1 MGQAIAQSVDNSDDL
16 ALAGIWQRGES
27 LDDVLRDADVLID
40 FSLPE
45 ANAEVLQ
52 AALAHQVPL
61 VCGVSGLSDDQLA
74 ALQSAAS
81 QLPIVYD
88 RNMSQGI
95 TVLNDIVKRVA
106 AALGSEFEIEIHETH
121 HVHKLDSPSG
131 TALKLADSIAAAK
144 GVDRDAAGISFEVE
158 RRGDVPG
165 DHSVMLASPTE
176 KLSFSHSVATR
187 QVFVA
192 GALRASRWLVGRPS
206 GLYDMSDVLF
216 DEQ

>member
-1 MGQAIAQSVDNSDDL
+1 MGQAIAQSVDNSDEL
-16 ALAGIWQRGES
+16 VLAGIWQRGES
-27 LDDVLRDADVLID
+27 LEDVLRDADVLID

-74 ALQSAAS
+74 ALQSAAR
-81 QLPIVYD
+81 QLPIVFD

-192 GALRASRWLVGRPS
+192 GALRAARWLVGRPA

>member
-187 QVFVA
+187 LVFVA

>member
-1 MGQAIAQSVDNSDDL
+1 MGRAIAQSVDDSDDL
-16 ALAGIWQRGES
+16 ELAGIWQRGES
-27 LDDVLRDADVLID
+27 LDDVLRNADVLID

-45 ANAEVLQ
+45 ANTEVLQ
-52 AALAHQVPL
+52 AALAQQVPL
-61 VCGVSGLSDDQLA
+61 VCGVSGLSDDQMA
-74 ALQSAAS
+74 ALRSASS
-81 QLPIVYD
+81 QLPIVFD

-106 AALGSEFEIEIHETH
+106 ASLGSEFEIEIHETH

-144 GVDRDAAGISFEVE
+144 GVDRDAAGISFAVE

-192 GALRASRWLVGRPS
+192 GALRAARWLVGKPT

>member
-1 MGQAIAQSVDNSDDL
+1 MGRAIAQSVDDSDDL
-16 ALAGIWQRGES
+16 ELAGIWQRGES
-27 LDDVLRDADVLID
+27 LDDVLRNADVLID

-45 ANAEVLQ
+45 ASTEVLQ
-52 AALAHQVPL
+52 AALAQQVPL
-61 VCGVSGLSDDQLA
+61 VCGVSGLSDDQSA

-81 QLPIVYD
+81 QLPIVFD

-106 AALGSEFEIEIHETH
+106 ASLGSEFEIEIHETH

-192 GALRASRWLVGRPS
+192 GALRAARWLVGKPT

>member
-1 MGQAIAQSVDNSDDL
+1 M
-16 ALAGIWQRGES
+16 
-27 LDDVLRDADVLID
+27 
-40 FSLPE
+40 
-45 ANAEVLQ
+45 
-52 AALAHQVPL
+52 
-61 VCGVSGLSDDQLA
+61 
-74 ALQSAAS
+74 
-81 QLPIVYD
+81 
-88 RNMSQGI
+88 
-95 TVLNDIVKRVA
+95 A

-192 GALRASRWLVGRPS
+192 GALRAARWLVGRPA